1 MHKLTRAGGVCAER
15 GTAGHFSKLLN
26 SASSGGSQWDLLHIK
41 GLFGIIYEEKDFAEV
56 LNYFFG

>member
-41 GLFGIIYEEKDFAEV
+41 GLFGIIHEERT
-56 LNYFFG
+56 LQRY